1 MAMHA
6 QMLRLLCLAFIIPSI
21 ACSDVDECHVS
32 DPTVDEVHVSLLQES
47 FHFVMSNADLSNRAS
62 LEKTAAGGETHI
74 GNSDDSKSADAGDT
88 KKPAEYEIPHPPQ
101 AKPFLS
107 GAGTRPIHRE
117 TAGVVE
123 GPWQGLLAISQ
134 NGKSSKVF
142 KWITDNMFENF
153 LVLHLALAMMSL
165 FSCILTNGS
174 NKAPQQ
180 ALLRIASAVLIWI
193 LCALFTCLQ
202 YWLHS
207 HARCVP
213 FVVWSWM
220 GSAVT
225 MVLGAGVMGLVCFVM
240 ANLARRSG
248 SERPCVRA
256 PELPKLPRI
265 DVIDGFR
272 VLGISLII
280 LSHQTYNLPAW
291 LALVVE
297 RSNNAMHSSEP
308 LLFIVS
314 GFVLMHVMAQKVE
327 HFVLGTGTA
336 LIARRLARLLPA
348 YYLALVGCMAFSAGQ
363 SKASEPHTWASAATL
378 SQSLIPLNYC
388 DTPNDWTVYFPFG
401 YAGNGPAWFTSA
413 MVILSFCFPPIFNVV
428 RDFDFATSVAWL
440 ILVALLRCACLHT
453 MYNAGGE
460 EIAPGRV

>member
-1 MAMHA
+1 
-6 QMLRLLCLAFIIPSI
+6 
-21 ACSDVDECHVS
+21 
-32 DPTVDEVHVSLLQES
+32 
-47 FHFVMSNADLSNRAS
+47 
-62 LEKTAAGGETHI
+62 
-74 GNSDDSKSADAGDT
+74 
-88 KKPAEYEIPHPPQ
+88 
-101 AKPFLS
+101 
-107 GAGTRPIHRE
+107 
-117 TAGVVE
+117 
-123 GPWQGLLAISQ
+123 
-134 NGKSSKVF
+134 
-142 KWITDNMFENF
+142 
-153 LVLHLALAMMSL
+153 
-165 FSCILTNGS
+165 
-174 NKAPQQ
+174 
-180 ALLRIASAVLIWI
+180 
-193 LCALFTCLQ
+193 
-202 YWLHS
+202 
-207 HARCVP
+207 
-213 FVVWSWM
+213 M

-280 LSHQTYNLPAW
+280 LSHQTYNLPAC
-291 LALVVE
+291 LALVVK

-363 SKASEPHTWASAATL
+363 SKISEPNTWASAATL
-378 SQSLIPLNYC
+378 SQSLIPLSYC
-388 DTPNDWTVYFPFG
+388 DTPNHDTAYFPFG

-440 ILVALLRCACLHT
+440 ILVALLRCACIQT
-453 MYNAGGE
+453 MYTAGVE
-460 EIAPGRV
+460 ELASGVPVLPVHTYAPWHLSAFVMGMLCSQICRKTHSIMGWSGWGLVLDGVCALWAFGSFRGVAHGPKFVRFEIVWLCAHCLFCVAGYGISVSSEALKEDSSWTRIRCRGIMGTVLSNSVLVSLADYSFSAYILQGVAFQGVYIVCEYLGLASSRSLWCLPFVVTWALSLVVVPHLEKPAQKTVAKWISG